1 MKISYIYTEWIE
13 QKGPLLKKE
22 KPVKQPKVVDK
33 NARYSCTKNIKFN

>member
-1 MKISYIYTEWIE
+1 MDRTKRTIV
-13 QKGPLLKKE
+13 KKE